1 MSKNAKPAFSK
12 LLDGRSANRFDAK
25 SFLAARREVR
35 RELIPFTPVLAFG
48 LVLDEA
54 QKEVRP
60 AREEQGAEPTG
71 VGIQTH
77 HS

>member
-1 MSKNAKPAFSK
+1 MSKNAKPAFWK

-35 RELIPFTPVLAFG
+35 RDLIPFTPVLAFG
-48 LVLDEA
+48 LVLDEGRN
-54 QKEVRP
+54 EVRP
-60 AREEQGAEPTG
+60 TREERGAEPSG
-71 VGIQTH
+71 EGIQTH